1 MPGGTDPPPG
11 VFNGGGGIQT
21 KEIKFSVPG
30 KPQGKA
36 RARTFYNPS
45 LGRMQSITPEQT
57 VLYENLIKLSYQ
69 RVAHGQMMDEG
80 PLDVEIVA
88 VFAPPKS
95 ASKKRKKSMLDGS
108 IYPEVKPDIDNITKT
123 VLDALNGLAYKDDK
137 SVVWLSAI
145 KVYGEEE
152 RVLVR
157 IAPSPTIQQRRDQMT
172 GTGITAKR
180 E

>member
-1 MPGGTDPPPG
+1 
-11 VFNGGGGIQT
+11 
-21 KEIKFSVPG
+21 
-30 KPQGKA
+30 
-36 RARTFYNPS
+36 
-45 LGRMQSITPEQT
+45 
-57 VLYENLIKLSYQ
+57 
-69 RVAHGQMMDEG
+69 
-80 PLDVEIVA
+80 VA

-95 ASKKRKKSMLDGS
+95 ASKKRQREMLAGS

-172 GTGITAKR
+172 GTGITTKR